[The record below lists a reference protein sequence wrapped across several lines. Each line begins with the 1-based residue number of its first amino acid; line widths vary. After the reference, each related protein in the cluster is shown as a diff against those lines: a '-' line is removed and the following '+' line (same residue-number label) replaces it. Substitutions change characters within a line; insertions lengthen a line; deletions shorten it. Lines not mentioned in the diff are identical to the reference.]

1 MIEDRPNERIV
12 GVDLQAEMR
21 KAYLDYAMTVIVAR
35 ALPDVRD
42 GLKPVQRRI
51 LWTMHEMGL
60 RSDRPYRKCA
70 AIVGDVMGKYHPH
83 GDVAIYDALARFAQ
97 DFTMRY
103 PPIQGQGNFGCF
115 AGDTKVELVNGE
127 QRTFV
132 ELVEMV
138 HRGVRAEVF
147 TVDAHRNVRIKPL
160 RAPRLVKRND
170 AVVKVT
176 LAAGQEIVCTPD
188 HRFMLRDG
196 TYREAGKLKAKD
208 QLMPF
213 ARTAIPERLHR
224 TGAFPIPANLSQA
237 VTSVAPAGR
246 ADVYDL
252 TVDVTQNFALAAGI
266 FVHNSI
272 DDDPPAAMR
281 YCVAADTLVRT
292 ARGTLPIADIAGAAR
307 PESDTDVDLVVSDRR
322 GSPVRATKVFHS
334 GSHPTLRMTTREGH
348 TLIGTRNHPVLT
360 IQSIAGVPMLIWR
373 LLDEIAPGDRVAML
387 RRPTES
393 TGTELTPRELALA
406 TLAGGMV
413 SEGWASE
420 TRAGFNNLDRAYF
433 DAVTTA
439 YTEVVGGRSY
449 SYSRTIKSSNLLHEL
464 DVHNLTALKASPL
477 AEMVGIRS
485 AEKRVPAFVWAGSP
499 GFKAAFLRALFEGDG
514 SSSLLRGHR
523 GNAIQVSY
531 STRSERLASGVQQL
545 LLEFGVV
552 SKLCHY
558 EDGEIKVIMTNRRD
572 ARLFSSRVGFR
583 GAKQGKLER
592 ELAGI
597 PLTSSALSQ
606 DAVPFVADYVR
617 GEPMAHWTDREWLR
631 KHNIDRVE
639 RWERDRDEILAH
651 ITNDEV
657 RRVIEP
663 LVDGTY
669 YYATVASIDDA
680 GVQPVYSLRV
690 GSDDHSFI
698 SNGFV
703 SHNTEARPAAIAAE
717 LLADIEKETVDW
729 YPNYDNRHQQPSV
742 LPARVPS
749 LLINGSTGIAVG
761 MASNIPPH
769 NLREVTEAVKRLV
782 DDAELTNDDLCET
795 VLGPDFPGGGVI
807 YRFEEQKNVETGAAE
822 RVDAIR
828 RAYANGRGRILMRAK
843 ANREEGKGGREYII
857 VTELP
862 YAVNK
867 ASLIEKIAELVTSK
881 RMGGI
886 SDIRDESDRD
896 GMRIVIEI
904 KRDDN
909 YERVLNNLYKHTAMQ
924 SAFNLNM
931 LALVDSSPKT
941 LSLKDVLQHFIDYRK
956 QVIKRRTEFDLS
968 KAKDRAHILEGFK
981 IALDNIDEIVKTIRA
996 SKTPD
1001 TALANLREKFS
1012 LSEVQAKAILEMQLR
1027 RLTGL
1032 ERQKIEDE
1040 YRETITLIAELESI
1054 LGNPRKISFL
1064 IKQDM
1069 DELTEKYG
1077 DDRRTK
1083 ILDDLNRQLTDQDLV
1098 ADEDVVIS
1106 LSTRNY
1112 VKRMPLS
1119 TYKAQHRGG
1128 RGVIGM
1134 STRDED
1140 DVDHLVVARNHDR
1153 LYVFTDRGRVFA
1165 LKVFELPDASRTAK
1179 GTPIQNIL
1187 EAMQTGERV
1196 SALIAIR
1203 DGSTAPY
1210 LVMATRKGFLK
1221 KTPLSEYLNVR
1232 RAGLIAIEL
1241 RKDDQLAWVA
1251 GAGDKDRIVLAT
1263 RKGKAVT
1270 FKATDARPMGRQ
1282 TQGVTGIRL
1291 AKGDE
1296 VIGMGV
1302 VSARTEVLS
1311 VTENG
1316 YGKRTAVAD
1325 FPTHNRGGQGVIL
1338 ASVTAKTGNVAAI
1351 QVIDEKSE
1359 EILLISTNGVV
1370 IRVPIEQ
1377 IRVLGRATQ
1386 GVKVMVTGEAKIA
1399 SIATFATTRQS
1410 PTGSGPPT
1418 T

>member
-1 MIEDRPNERIV
+1 MIERPDDQREV
-12 GVDLQAEMR
+12 GVELETEMR

-60 RSDRPYRKCA
+60 RSDRPFRKSA

-83 GDVAIYDALARFAQ
+83 GDVPIYDALARFAQ

-115 AGDTKVELVNGE
+115 SGDTKVELVNGE

-147 TVDAHRNVRIKPL
+147 TLDAHRNVRIKPL

-170 AVVKVT
+170 TIVKVT
-176 LAAGQEIVCTPD
+176 LVSGAEILCTPD
-188 HRFMLRDG
+188 HRFMMRDG
-196 TYREAGKLKAKD
+196 TYREASKLKPKD

-224 TGAFPIPANLSQA
+224 TGAFPVPASLSQV
-237 VTSVAPAGR
+237 VTSVAPAGK

-252 TVDVTQNFALAAGI
+252 TVDVTQNFALAAGV

-272 DDDPPAAMR
+272 DDDPPAHMR
-281 YCVAADTLVRT
+281 YCTTGDTLVRT
-292 ARGTLPIADIAGAAR
+292 ANRTVPIAEFVADAT
-307 PESDTDVDLVVSDRR
+307 ESSDNDVDLEILDRR
-322 GSPVRATKVFHS
+322 GQVVHASKFFHS
-334 GSHPTLRMTTREGH
+334 GTHPTMRLRTREGYE
-348 TLIGTRNHPVLT
+348 LAGTKNHPILM
-360 IQSIAGVPMLIWR
+360 IQAVAGVPMLVWK
-373 LLDEIAPGDRVAML
+373 LLEEVTPGDRVALL
-387 RRPTES
+387 RRPAATEPRA
-393 TGTELTPRELALA
+393 LTPREHALA

-413 SEGWASE
+413 SEGWVSE
-420 TRAGFNNLDRAYF
+420 ERAGFNNLDHEYF
-433 DAVTTA
+433 EAVTTA
-439 YTEVVGGRSY
+439 YDEIVGGQRY
-449 SYSRTIKSSNLLHEL
+449 AYSRVIKSNNLLHEL
-464 DVHNLTALKASPL
+464 DVQNMAALKASPL
-477 AEMVGIRS
+477 AELVGQRS
-485 AEKRVPAFVWAGSP
+485 AAKRVPAFVWAGSP
-499 GFKAAFLRALFEGDG
+499 EFKAAFLRALFEGDG
-514 SSSLLRGHR
+514 SSSLLRPRVGV
-523 GNAIQVSY
+523 AIQISY
-531 STRSERLASGVQQL
+531 STRSQQLATGVQQL

-552 SKLCHY
+552 SKQCHY
-558 EDGEIKVIMTNRRD
+558 EDGEIKVVITNRRD
-572 ARLFSSRVGFR
+572 ARRFAAAIGFH
-583 GAKQGKLER
+583 GAKRAKLDS
-592 ELAGI
+592 ELAQI
-597 PLTSSALSQ
+597 PLASTAMSA
-606 DAVPFVADYVR
+606 DAVPFVAGYIR
-617 GEPMAHWTDREWLR
+617 GERMARWTDREWLR
-631 KHNIDRVE
+631 KHNIDRIE
-639 RWERDRDEILAH
+639 RWERDRDEILGH
-651 ITNDEV
+651 LTNDEV

-669 YYATVASIDDA
+669 YYATVAVVEDA
-680 GVQPVYSLRV
+680 GLQPVYSLRV
-690 GSDDHSFI
+690 DTEDHSFI
-698 SNGFV
+698 TNGFV
-703 SHNTEARPAAIAAE
+703 SHNTEARPAALAAE

-729 YPNYDNRHQQPSV
+729 YPNYDNRHLQPTV
-742 LPARVPS
+742 LPARVPN
-749 LLINGSTGIAVG
+749 LLVNGSTGIAVG

-769 NLREVTEAVKRLV
+769 NLREVAEATKRLV
-782 DDAELTNDDLCET
+782 DDPELTNDDLCET

-807 YRFEEQKNVETGAAE
+807 YRFEEQKNIETGATE

-843 ANREEGKGGREYII
+843 AHVEDGKGGRQSIV

-867 ASLIEKIAELVTSK
+867 ATLIEKIADLVQSK
-881 RMGGI
+881 RLAGI
-886 SDIRDESDRD
+886 SDIRDESDRE
-896 GMRIVIEI
+896 GMRVVIEI
-904 KRDDN
+904 KRDDSAD
-909 YERVLNNLYKHTAMQ
+909 RVLNNLYKHTAMQ

-941 LSLKDVLQHFIDYRK
+941 LSLKDVLQHHIDYRK
-956 QVIKRRTEFDLS
+956 QVIKRRTEFDLG
-968 KAKDRAHILEGFK
+968 KAKERAHILEGFK

-996 SKTPD
+996 SKSPEA
-1001 TALANLREKFS
+1001 ALTNLREKFE
-1012 LSEVQAKAILEMQLR
+1012 LSEIQARAILEMQLR

-1032 ERQKIEDE
+1032 ERQRVEDE
-1040 YRETITLIAELESI
+1040 YRETIKLIAELESI
-1054 LGNPRKISFL
+1054 LGNAKKILFL

-1069 DELTEKYG
+1069 DELTAKYG

-1083 ILDDLNRQLTDQDLV
+1083 ILDDLNRELTDQDLV
-1098 ADEDVVIS
+1098 ADEDVVITV
-1106 LSTRNY
+1106 STRNY

-1134 STRDED
+1134 ATRDED
-1140 DVDHLVVARNHDR
+1140 DVEHLVVARNHDR

-1165 LKVFELPDASRTAK
+1165 LKAFELPDASRTAK

-1187 EAMQTGERV
+1187 EAMQSGERV

-1203 DGSTAPY
+1203 EGSAVPH
-1210 LVMATRKGFLK
+1210 LVMATRKGFVK
-1221 KTPLSEYLNVR
+1221 KTSLSEYGNVR
-1232 RAGLIAIEL
+1232 RAGLIAILL
-1241 RKDDQLAWVA
+1241 RKDDRLAWVA
-1251 GAGDKDRIVLAT
+1251 AAGDKDRIVIAT
-1263 RKGKAVT
+1263 KKGKAIT
-1270 FKATDARPMGRQ
+1270 FKATDTRPMGRQ

-1302 VSARTEVLS
+1302 VNARTEVLS

-1316 YGKRTAVAD
+1316 YGKRTKVED

-1359 EILLISTNGVV
+1359 EVLLISTNGVV
-1370 IRVPIEQ
+1370 IRVPMDQ

-1386 GVKVMVTGEAKIA
+1386 GVKVMATGEAKIA
-1399 SIATFATTRQS
+1399 SIATFAQTRPSQPGLGLQNS
-1410 PTGSGPPT
+1410 
-1418 T
+1418 